1 MKNIIKFSPI
11 YKERVWGG
19 RAFEEVYNRDLPDSG
34 VQYGESWEI
43 VDRAA
48 DQSIVV
54 DGKYVGKTLNELW
67 IHNREEVFGKG
78 LPSVDSFPLLLKIL
92 DAREKLSLQVH
103 PPEALCLELE
113 AGAEPK
119 TEMWYIAEASN
130 QSVIYY
136 GLQDGVNE
144 EHFKKSIDE
153 LNPSGTFV

>member
-1 MKNIIKFSPI
+1 MKNIIKFTPI

-43 VDRAA
+43 VDRDA

-78 LPSVDSFPLLLKIL
+78 LPSVT
-92 DAREKLSLQVH
+92 KLRL
-103 PPEALCLELE
+103 
-113 AGAEPK
+113 
-119 TEMWYIAEASN
+119 Y
-130 QSVIYY
+130 
-136 GLQDGVNE
+136 
-144 EHFKKSIDE
+144 
-153 LNPSGTFV
+153 

>member
-1 MKNIIKFSPI
+1 MKNIIKFTPI

-54 DGKYVGKTLNELW
+54 DGKYAGKTLNELW

-113 AGAEPK
+113 AEPK
-119 TEMWYIAEASN
+119 CYECCT
-130 QSVIYY
+130 
-136 GLQDGVNE
+136 
-144 EHFKKSIDE
+144 
-153 LNPSGTFV
+153 LNNWIE